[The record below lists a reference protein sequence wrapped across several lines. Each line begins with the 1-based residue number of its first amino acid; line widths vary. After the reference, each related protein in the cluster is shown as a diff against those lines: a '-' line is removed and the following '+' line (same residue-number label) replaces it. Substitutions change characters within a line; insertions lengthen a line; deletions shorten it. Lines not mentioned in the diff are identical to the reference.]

1 MQDRYEPNE
10 IEQRWQRIWNER
22 EVFKADL
29 SRGPKFY
36 VLEMFP
42 YPSGRI
48 HMGHV
53 RNYAIGDVIARY
65 QRARGYQVIHP
76 MGWDAFGLPAENA
89 AIDRGV
95 HPWKWTYENIAN
107 MRSELQRMGYSYEW
121 DRELA
126 TCHPGY
132 YKWEQLLFI
141 KMIEEGIAYRK
152 TQLVNYCP
160 HDKTVLAN
168 EQVKEGKCERC
179 GTTIEMQE
187 LPGWYF
193 RITDYAQELLDGLD
207 ELEGKWDRRVIAQ
220 QREWIGRSTGVE
232 IEFPLEAP
240 LGDQETLKI
249 FTTRPDTLFGVTFM
263 SLAAEHPFALELARG
278 TDQEREVAQF
288 VKRVRAQ
295 DKTVRTAEDTV
306 KEGVFTGAYCLNPMT
321 GERVAIYVANFVLM
335 DYGTGAVM
343 AVPAHDQRDF
353 EFAKV
358 YDIPIKVV
366 IQPPDAPLDPA
377 TMEAAY
383 VDEGVQV
390 SSGPIDGL
398 PNRQGMEKIADILEE
413 RGKGRRAVSFKL
425 RDWSVSRQRYWGCP
439 IPVLYCDDCGVVP
452 ESIEN
457 LPVLLPE
464 DVEITGKGGS
474 PLASHPTFS
483 KAKCP
488 RCGGE
493 ARRETDTFDTFVESS
508 WYQHRYLCSRYEEDL
523 LDVAAVSDGMPV
535 DQYIG
540 GIEHATGHL
549 IYTRFFNRVLRD
561 LGYAKANEPAAKLL
575 CQGMVC
581 LETASYVDEEGRTRW
596 VNPDEVDSQGVHG
609 PTGKKIT
616 VGRSEKMSKSKL
628 NVVAPQE
635 IIEKYGADTV
645 RFFVLSD
652 SPPEADL
659 HWSDQGVEGASR
671 YLIKVWRLI
680 SDIIPRVKGV
690 TPHRGSSEGLSE
702 PARALRQATHSS
714 LERITKD
721 IDERFSFNTALAR
734 VRELTEALRQAST
747 LDAEVIPAAVIAE
760 SMQILLKV
768 LSLYAPHMCEE
779 LWQGLEG
786 EGLIVE
792 SAWPEHDPAVAA
804 ADTIT
809 LVVQINGKLRARLD
823 VAPDTGKDDLEALAL
838 AQETIKAQLEGK
850 AIKRVIVVP
859 GRLVNIVVK

>member
-1 MQDRYEPNE
+1 MTKRYEPNE
-10 IEQRWQRIWNER
+10 IEERWQRVWDER
-22 EVFKADL
+22 GSFRADL
-29 SRGPKFY
+29 SKGPKYY

-65 QRARGYQVIHP
+65 KKARGFQVIHP

-89 AIDRGV
+89 AIDRGI
-95 HPWKWTYENIAN
+95 HPWKWTYENIAH

-141 KMIEEGIAYRK
+141 KMMEKGVAYRK

-168 EQVKEGKCERC
+168 EQVKDGKCERC

-207 ELEGKWDRRVIAQ
+207 VLEGKWDRRVVAQ
-220 QREWIGRSTGVE
+220 QREWIGRSVGVE
-232 IEFPLEAP
+232 VDFPLVEKV
-240 LGDQETLKI
+240 GEQELLKI

-263 SLAAEHPFALELARG
+263 SLAAEHPLALELARG
-278 TDQEREVAQF
+278 TDREEEVASF
-288 VKRVRAQ
+288 VQRVRAE
-295 DKTVRTAEDTV
+295 DKTVRTAEDAV
-306 KEGVFTGAYCLNPMT
+306 KEGVFTGAYCINPMN
-321 GERVAIYVANFVLM
+321 GEKVPIYVANFVLM

-353 EFAKV
+353 EFSKV

-366 IQPPDAPLDPA
+366 IQPQGDELDPT
-377 TMEAAY
+377 TMEAAF
-383 VDEGVQV
+383 VDDGVQV
-390 SSGPIDGL
+390 NSGPIDGL
-398 PNRQGMEKIADILEE
+398 PNREGMEKIADMLEE
-413 RGKGRRAVSFKL
+413 QGKGRRAVSFKL

-439 IPVLYCDDCGVVP
+439 IPVLYCDSCGVVA
-452 ESIEN
+452 EAEDK

-464 DVEITGKGGS
+464 DVDITGKGGS
-474 PLASHPTFS
+474 PLASHPTFP
-483 KAKCP
+483 KGTCP
-488 RCGGE
+488 KCGGP

-523 LDVAAVSDGMPV
+523 LDREAVAAGMPV

-549 IYTRFFNRVLRD
+549 IYTRFFNKVLRD
-561 LGYAKANEPAAKLL
+561 LGYAKNDEPAANLL

-581 LETASYVDEEGRTRW
+581 LETASYKDDEGRIRW
-596 VNPDEVDSQGVHG
+596 VNPEEVDENGVHG
-609 PTGKKIT
+609 PTGETIT
-616 VGRSEKMSKSKL
+616 VGRAEKMSKSKL
-628 NVVAPQE
+628 NVVAPQG

-652 SPPEADL
+652 SPPESDL

-671 YLIKVWRLI
+671 YLIKVWHLI
-680 SDIIPRVKGV
+680 NDLLPQIKGV
-690 TPHRGSSEGLSE
+690 TPWSGSSDGLSDE
-702 PARALRQATHSS
+702 SRQLRQITHAS

-734 VRELTEALRQAST
+734 ARELTEALRQAAARE
-747 LDAEVIPAAVIAE
+747 DDKIGPEVLAE
-760 SMQILLKV
+760 STQVLLKV
-768 LSLYAPHMCEE
+768 LALYAPHMCEE
-779 LWQGLEG
+779 IWSDLVG
-786 EGLIVE
+786 EELLVDQP
-792 SAWPEHDPAVAA
+792 WPEFDPKIAA

-809 LVVQINGKLRARLD
+809 LVVQINGKLRARLE
-823 VAPDTGKDDLEALAL
+823 VSPDLSKDALEKLAL
-838 AQETIKAQLEGK
+838 EQDQVKAQLEGK
-850 AIKRVIVVP
+850 DIKRVIVVP
-859 GRLVNIVVK
+859 GRLVNIVAK